1 MNSIKPTPEV
11 AARRVADRA
20 VVADIECFGVRAGTA
35 PDGSR
40 LYDLR
45 PMLDENEHGPDAIE
59 MANQAIAYAKARGLI
74 TDTATTGVV
83 ALRAG
88 LAL

>member
-1 MNSIKPTPEV
+1 MNSIEHTTDV

-20 VVADIECFGVRAGTA
+20 VVADIESFGVRAGTA

-45 PMLDENEHGPDAIE
+45 PMLDENEHGPEAIE